1 MSGATSSVASRT
13 WERRR
18 TSAAAGAPASDR
30 STGRPPYRL
39 ADDVFLCLADQRYVF
54 LDLRRDQ
61 YFSLNR
67 RNTDRV
73 IALLSG
79 SDTAVSETP
88 EGRNVS
94 GCGKTQRVV
103 QTLVD
108 KGIFV
113 TTSKSGKAV
122 EVTTVDTPESAL
134 LVESEDY
141 KPIVRLGHWIMFL
154 RASVKASWKL
164 RFYSMQRTV
173 KSLDRRKQRCNKSCP
188 DEHDSLRQLLAI
200 FHRLRPFYA
209 KKYLCLFDSLALI
222 EFLAYY
228 RLYPQWVFGVV
239 AEPFGAHCWVQN
251 DQYILNDR
259 PEYVRGYTP
268 IMVV

>member
-1 MSGATSSVASRT
+1 MTATSVSHH
-13 WERRR
+13 
-18 TSAAAGAPASDR
+18 SADR
-30 STGRPPYRL
+30 PSYRL
-39 ADDVFLCLADQRYVF
+39 ADDVFLCLADELYVF

-61 YFSLNR
+61 YLSLNR

-73 IALLSG
+73 AALLSE
-79 SDTAVSETP
+79 SDTAATETP

-94 GCGKTQRVV
+94 GCDKTQRVV

-113 TTSKSGKAV
+113 TTGEGGKAV
-122 EVTTVDTPESAL
+122 EITTTDKPESAL
-134 LVESEDY
+134 LAEDEDY
-141 KPIVRLGHWIMFL
+141 KPVVRLKHWIMFL

-164 RFYSMQRTV
+164 RFYPMKRTV
-173 KSLDRRKQRCNKSCP
+173 HSVNRKKQQPNKSYP
-188 DEHDSLRQLLAI
+188 VEHETLRQLLAI
-200 FHRLRPFYA
+200 FHYLRPFYTR
-209 KKYLCLFDSLALI
+209 KYLCLFDSLALI

-239 AEPFGAHCWVQN
+239 VEPFGAHCWVQH
-251 DQYILNDR
+251 DQYVLNDR

>member
-1 MSGATSSVASRT
+1 MTSRAPERART
-13 WERRR
+13 I
-18 TSAAAGAPASDR
+18 AAAGTPVSDH
-30 STGRPPYRL
+30 STGRPHYRL
-39 ADDVFLCLADQRYVF
+39 ADDVFLCLADKRYVF

-61 YFSLNR
+61 YLSLNR

-79 SDTAVSETP
+79 PVEMRPETP
-88 EGRNVS
+88 AGRS
-94 GCGKTQRVV
+94 IEDCDKTHRVV
-103 QTLVD
+103 QTLID
-108 KGIFV
+108 KGILV
-113 TTSKSGKAV
+113 TTGKSGKTV
-122 EVTTVDTPESAL
+122 EVATVDTPESAL
-134 LVESEDY
+134 LVEGRNYE
-141 KPIVRLGHWIMFL
+141 PAIRLRHCVMFL

-164 RFYSMQRTV
+164 RFYSMNRTV
-173 KSLDRRKQRCNKSCP
+173 QSVDRRKQRYIESCSA
-188 DEHDSLRQLLAI
+188 DHETLRQLLAI

-209 KKYLCLFDSLALI
+209 RKYLCLFDSLALV

-239 AEPFGAHCWVQN
+239 AEPFGAHCWVQS
-251 DQYILNDR
+251 DQYVLNDR

>member
-1 MSGATSSVASRT
+1 MVRRARERTRMSAEVGTPDS
-13 WERRR
+13 
-18 TSAAAGAPASDR
+18 GQ

-39 ADDVFLCLADQRYVF
+39 ADDVFLCLADNRYVF

-61 YFSLNR
+61 YLSLNQ

-73 IALLSG
+73 IALFSG

-94 GCGKTQRVV
+94 GCDKTQRVV

-113 TTSKSGKAV
+113 TTGESGKAV
-122 EVTTVDTPESAL
+122 EITTTDKPERAL
-134 LVESEDY
+134 LAEDEDY

-154 RASVKASWKL
+154 RASVKATWKL
-164 RFYSMQRTV
+164 RFYSMKRAVHSVNRQKQQRNESYPV
-173 KSLDRRKQRCNKSCP
+173 
-188 DEHDSLRQLLAI
+188 EHETLRQLLAI
-200 FHRLRPFYA
+200 FHHLRPFYGR
-209 KKYLCLFDSLALI
+209 KYLCLFDSLALI

-228 RLYPQWVFGVV
+228 RLYPQWVFGVI

-251 DQYILNDR
+251 GQYILNDR
-259 PEYVRGYTP
+259 PEHVRRYTP

>member
-1 MSGATSSVASRT
+1 MVRRARERTRMSAEVGTPVS
-13 WERRR
+13 
-18 TSAAAGAPASDR
+18 GH

-39 ADDVFLCLADQRYVF
+39 ADDVFLCLADNRYVF

-61 YFSLNR
+61 YLSLNR

-79 SDTAVSETP
+79 PDTAVSETP

-94 GCGKTQRVV
+94 GCDKTQRVV

-113 TTSKSGKAV
+113 TTGKSGKTV
-122 EVTTVDTPESAL
+122 EITTADTPESTL
-134 LVESEDY
+134 LVEGKDH
-141 KPIVRLGHWIMFL
+141 KPVVRLRHWIMFF

-164 RFYSMQRTV
+164 QFYSMKRTV
-173 KSLDRRKQRCNKSCP
+173 RSIDRRKRQSEKSCSA
-188 DEHDSLRQLLAI
+188 DHETLRQLLAI
-200 FHRLRPFYA
+200 FCRLRPFYA
-209 KKYLCLFDSLALI
+209 RKYICLFDSLALV

-251 DQYILNDR
+251 DQYVLNDR